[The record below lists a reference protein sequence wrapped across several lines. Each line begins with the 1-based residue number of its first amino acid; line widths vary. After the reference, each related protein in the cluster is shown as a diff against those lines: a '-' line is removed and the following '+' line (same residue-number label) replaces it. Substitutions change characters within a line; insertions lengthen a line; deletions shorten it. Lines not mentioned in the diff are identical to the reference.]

1 MQLRKMLIH
10 TEKKNRRNKNNNNND
25 NDKREKKRISLIA
38 ERIQWRRHT

>member
-10 TEKKNRRNKNNNNND
+10 TEKKYVAAVTATTTTTIII
-25 NDKREKKRISLIA
+25 EKRISLIG